1 MESGWNLV
9 ETAWGLGISRNL
21 LNVHYDGEKK
31 LFFVNNELRRKDVTA
46 ARNALNGYQKG
57 RCFYCFSHVGV
68 DIGSENLCD
77 VDHFFP
83 HILKHI
89 YPSINIDGIWNLVL
103 TCQKCNRGEQG
114 KFTKVPEIK
123 YLERLHRR
131 NEFLISS
138 HDPLRETLINQI
150 GGSEEIRRVFLL
162 NVDKKAIR
170 TLIYRWS
177 TEQIGEEVF

>member
-21 LNVHYDGEKK
+21 LNVYYDGEKK

-77 VDHFFP
+77 VDHFSP
-83 HILKHI
+83 DILKHT

-123 YLERLHRR
+123 YLKRLHRR

-138 HDPLRETLINQI
+138 HHPLRETLINQI

-162 NVDKKAIR
+162 NVDKK
-170 TLIYRWS
+170 LL
-177 TEQIGEEVF
+177 EP